1 MEQQESGMRLGV
13 DQPAGLNRDQPA
25 KVEQI

>member
-1 MEQQESGMRLGV
+1 MEQQESGVRLGE
-13 DQPAGLNRDQPA
+13 DRPAGLNRNQPA